1 MRGALTEEA
10 MKEIDVKCKSIE
22 SFIEKH
28 KVFGSKV
35 YMTDFFQ
42 FIEKVQEDVKIYSPL
57 EKRNKALEEKRA
69 RDSLALEQQRQDI
82 INEVINS
89 ERAYVKTLNIVVVV
103 TSKLLFLLLI
113 YY

>member
-1 MRGALTEEA
+1 MEVRFN
-10 MKEIDVKCKSIE
+10 MS
-22 SFIEKH
+22 
-28 KVFGSKV
+28 
-35 YMTDFFQ
+35 DFFQ

-69 RDSLALEQQRQDI
+69 RDSMALEQQRQDI

-103 TSKLLFLLLI
+103 SISNFNFCCSCIARTSSDLSKYTHCSVWYHQRNSLLCSP
-113 YY
+113 